1 MASVMVLSGH
11 HVQVG
16 LISSAKLAKSTGLGS
31 VSIRPLSDPG
41 APARV
46 APFASAS
53 IIALVLVLL
62 PPSSSDRFLLAE
74 AAVLTTIVIAA
85 ALLVPWVRLPAW
97 CQATIPLT
105 FFAVVALLRQAGG
118 GATSGY
124 APLVMLPILWL
135 AIYGSRTQLRLGI
148 AAMAATFLG
157 PLILVGPPMYPT
169 TGWRATVIWVSIG
182 LLAGSAT
189 QSLVDQSRHR
199 TADVDAV
206 GALTRA
212 LTAGSDPRPELCAAA
227 QRVTGA
233 AFAVLYEPHP
243 DGTLVATASTEGVDL
258 ELMHIDPRIEVSATA
273 ETWRTGTRIYIA
285 DAAGDPRA
293 SVRLVN
299 TTGARAVLFQPVT
312 RDGRRMGV
320 LVIGFQESRQHVP
333 EAAIYL
339 IELLAAEIGAAIDRA
354 DLVALLATQSRS
366 DPLTGAANRR
376 SWDEEMDR
384 ELADA
389 SRTGDPLTIALLD
402 MDHFKTYNDS
412 HGHVA
417 GDALLRDL
425 VTAIR
430 TELRT
435 GDVIARWGGEEFALA
450 LPGCDLQHAQ
460 TIAAHLL
467 GVVPGGQTA
476 SIGLTQART
485 GDTPRD
491 LIDRADRALY
501 AAKGSGRNQ
510 VKAYQLLTPLRP
522 LESA

>member
-1 MASVMVLSGH
+1 M
-11 HVQVG
+11 G
-16 LISSAKLAKSTGLGS
+16 LFTSAKLAKPTGLGA
-31 VSIRPLSDPG
+31 VSFRPLSDPG

-46 APFASAS
+46 APFAAAS

-62 PPSSSDRFLLAE
+62 PPSSSDRFVLAE

-124 APLVMLPILWL
+124 APLVMLPVLWL
-135 AIYGSRTQLRLGI
+135 AIYGSRTQFRLAI

-157 PLILVGPPMYPT
+157 PLILVGPPLYPGA
-169 TGWRATVIWVSIG
+169 GWRGAVIWVSIG
-182 LLAGSAT
+182 LLAGSAI

-199 TADVDAV
+199 TADVAAL
-206 GALTRA
+206 GAIARA
-212 LTAGSDPRPELCAAA
+212 LTAGADPRPELCAAA
-227 QRVTGA
+227 QLVTGA

-243 DGTLVATASTEGVDL
+243 DGALVATASTEGVDP
-258 ELMHIDPRIEVSATA
+258 ELMRIDPGTEVSRIA
-273 ETWRTGTRIYIA
+273 EAWRTGTRIYLP
-285 DAAGDPRA
+285 DVAADPRA
-293 SVRLVN
+293 SARLAS
-299 TTGARAVLFQPVT
+299 TTGAGAVLFEPVK
-312 RDGRRMGV
+312 RDGRTMAV
-320 LVIGFQESRQHVP
+320 LVIGFHESRQHVP
-333 EAAIYL
+333 ESAIYL
-339 IELLAAEIGAAIDRA
+339 VELLAAEIGAAIDRA
-354 DLVALLATQSRS
+354 DLVAELATQSRS
-366 DPLTGAANRR
+366 DQLTGAANRR
-376 SWDEEMDR
+376 SWDEQMNR

-389 SRTGDPLTIALLD
+389 YRTGDPLTIALLD
-402 MDHFKTYNDS
+402 LDHFKAYNDS

-450 LPGCDLQHAQ
+450 LPRCDLQHAQ
-460 TIAAHLL
+460 TIATRLL
-467 GVVPGGQTA
+467 DIVPGGQTA
-476 SIGLTQART
+476 SIGLTQARP
-485 GDTPRD
+485 GDTPRH

-501 AAKGSGRNQ
+501 AAKGGGRNQ
-510 VKAYQLLTPLRP
+510 IKAYQAPLASTTLRP